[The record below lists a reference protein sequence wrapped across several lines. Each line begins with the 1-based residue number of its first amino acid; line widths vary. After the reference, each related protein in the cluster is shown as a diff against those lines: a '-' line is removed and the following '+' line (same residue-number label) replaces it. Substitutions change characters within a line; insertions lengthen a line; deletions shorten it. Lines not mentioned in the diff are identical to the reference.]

1 MALNE
6 LGERFAKLPVRNKYL
21 GLILGLGLMGV
32 VFYMLFYSDLVDKIG
47 KLERDRANLEID
59 KSKYE
64 EKKQKYMAFRAE
76 VKKLMRKK
84 KALLKELPTTAEI
97 PSFLQSLHA
106 QAELAG
112 LNIQTFSKQKEANRG
127 FHAEIPVRMAISGT
141 YHQITRFF
149 YSVGNLKRI
158 VTVRDVLLRA
168 PTNPA
173 KARGNKS
180 GVTLDAKFVASTFRF
195 IEKKAPPPRQ
205 RRRGKRG

>member
-1 MALNE
+1 MALSD
-6 LGERFAKLPVRNKYL
+6 LGERFAKLPVRHKYL
-21 GLILGLGLMGV
+21 GLVVALALMGG
-32 VFYMLFYSDLVDKIG
+32 VFYMVFYSDLADQVG
-47 KLERDRANLEID
+47 KLEKVRANLEIQ
-59 KSKYE
+59 KSQYE

-76 VKKLMRKK
+76 VKKLLRKK

-112 LNIQTFSKQKEANRG
+112 LNIKTFRKQKENNKG
-127 FHAEIPVRMAISGT
+127 FYGEIPVRMAIEGT

-158 VTVRDVLLRA
+158 VTVRDVLLSA
-168 PTNPA
+168 GKGPGA
-173 KARGNKS
+173 ANKS
-180 GVTLDAKFVASTFRF
+180 GVLLDAKFVASTFRF
-195 IEKKAPPPRQ
+195 IEKKAPPPRR